1 MLGRKVHQFVRTS
14 SLRQFVRFNSKV
26 YDVAVI
32 GGGPAGYVAAV
43 RAAQLGY
50 KTVCIE
56 KRGRLG
62 GVCYNHGCVSSKSLL
77 NNTELYQKVKTEGKQ
92 RGLVFNNDVS
102 PNIIQMMAIK
112 NKAVVEM
119 TEELETLLEKYGV
132 DYLAATASFVDQ
144 FNLVIRPIDG
154 SQPYNL
160 MSQHTVI
167 ASGAKVVTIPGVEID
182 QVKICTSTG
191 MLEVELIPKRLTIIG
206 AGVIGLEMATIYSRL
221 GSEVAIIEQKDSI
234 GAVMDK
240 EMANEVQRIFTKQG
254 MKFKTNTKVVTSVKN
269 GDIVNIGVENIK
281 TGTTEILESD
291 VVLVAVGRLP
301 CTKELNIR
309 NIGLETDHD
318 GALLV
323 KDKFTTTK
331 FNNIKAIGDVISGPM
346 LAHKA
351 EEEAI
356 AAIESIK
363 VGQGEVNYNAIP
375 WVMYTSPEIAWVG
388 LTEEELKEKGKRYKV
403 GKIPF
408 YGNPRARIN
417 GETEGMIK
425 VLIGAKSHK
434 IFGVH
439 IVGPQ
444 AAELIAEATLAIQH
458 TITANEVASTC
469 HAHPT
474 FSEAFKEAAMAA
486 YDNPI
491 HV

>member
-1 MLGRKVHQFVRTS
+1 
-14 SLRQFVRFNSKV
+14 V

-32 GGGPAGYVAAV
+32 GGGPAGYVAAI

-50 KTVCIE
+50 RTVCIE

-77 NNTELYQKVKTEGKQ
+77 NNTELYQRVKTEGKE

-102 PNIIQMMAIK
+102 ADIIQMMAVK
-112 NKAVVEM
+112 DKAVVEL
-119 TEELETLLEKYGV
+119 TEELEILLKKYGV
-132 DYLAATASFVDQ
+132 EYLPAIASFVDQ
-144 FNLVIRPIDG
+144 FNLEIRPIDG

-167 ASGAKVVTIPGVEID
+167 ATGAKVVSLPGVEID

-191 MLEVELIPKRLTIIG
+191 MMQMELIPKRLTIIG

-221 GSEVAIIEQKDSI
+221 GSDVTIIEQRDTI
-234 GAVMDK
+234 GARMDK
-240 EMANEVQRIFTKQG
+240 EMANEVQRIFTKKG

-291 VVLVAVGRLP
+291 VVLVAVGRKP
-301 CTKELNIR
+301 CTNELNIR

-331 FNNIKAIGDVISGPM
+331 HNNIKAIGDVISGNM

-356 AAIESIK
+356 AVIESIK
-363 VGQGEVNYNAIP
+363 TGKGEVNYNNIP
-375 WVMYTSPEIAWVG
+375 WVMYTSPEIAWTG
-388 LTEEELKEKGKRYKV
+388 FTEEELKEKGKRYKV
-403 GKIPF
+403 GRFPF
-408 YGNPRARIN
+408 NANPRARIN
-417 GETEGMIK
+417 GEPEGMIK

-434 IFGVH
+434 ILGAH
-439 IVGPQ
+439 IVGPK
-444 AAELIAEATLAIQH
+444 AAELIAEATLAIQYA
-458 TITANEVASTC
+458 ITADEVAGTC